1 MWLQNKKRMLKSM
14 TGFGKAVSE
23 SSSLT
28 VTVEVKSLNSK
39 FTDIYCRIP
48 KSLSFREIE
57 IRNLLTQALERG
69 KIEFNLTTNYSDV
82 ASSGTSI
89 NRPLVNAYM
98 KDLKESSESF
108 GGNDPI
114 ELFKI
119 ALTLPN
125 AFNTE
130 VTSEEQAQAEWQQI
144 LKTINDAISEC
155 TNFRLREGAIVSDKF
170 LEYIDKIGTLLTEG
184 EIQDKTRIPA
194 VRERLRKSVIELLGD
209 EELDK
214 NRFEQELIYYI
225 EKYDISEE
233 KVRLRTH
240 LNYFKDVLKEGN
252 GKKLNFLSQ
261 EIGREINTIGSKAN
275 DVVLQR
281 IVVNMKD
288 ELEKIKEQTSNVL

>member
-1 MWLQNKKRMLKSM
+1 M

-28 VTVEVKSLNSK
+28 VTAEVKSLNSK

-69 KIEFNLTTNYSDV
+69 KIEFNLTTNYTDV

-98 KDLKESSESF
+98 KDLIESSEDFSA
-108 GGNDPI
+108 DDRV

-119 ALTLPN
+119 AMTLPN

-130 VTSEEQAQAEWQQI
+130 VASEEQAEAEWQQI
-144 LKTINDAISEC
+144 LKAVNQAIGEC
-155 TNFRLREGAIVSDKF
+155 TKFRLREGAIVSAKF
-170 LEYIDKIGTLLTEG
+170 VEYIDRIGELLNEV
-184 EIQDKTRIPA
+184 EIQDKNRIPA
-194 VRERLRKSVIELLGD
+194 VRERLRKSVSELMGD
-209 EELDK
+209 EEFDK

-240 LNYFKDVLKEGN
+240 LNYFKEVLKDGN

-275 DVVLQR
+275 DVILQR

>member
-1 MWLQNKKRMLKSM
+1 MLKSM
-14 TGFGKAVSE
+14 TGFGKATSE

-28 VTVEVKSLNSK
+28 VTAEVKSLNSK

-69 KIEFNLTTNYSDV
+69 KIEFNLTTNYTDV

-89 NRPLVNAYM
+89 NQPLVQAYM
-98 KDLKESSESF
+98 KDLKQSADAF
-108 GGNDPI
+108 GGADVT
-114 ELFKI
+114 ELFKL

-130 VTSEEQAQAEWQQI
+130 VASEEQAEAEWQQI
-144 LKTINDAISEC
+144 LKTVNQAIAEC
-155 TNFRLREGAIVSDKF
+155 TKFRLREGAIVSNKF
-170 LEYIDKIGTLLTEG
+170 IEYIDRIGELLTEV
-184 EIQDKTRIPA
+184 EVQDITRIPN
-194 VRERLRKSVIELLGD
+194 VRERLRKSVTDLLGD
-209 EELDK
+209 EEFDK

>member
-1 MWLQNKKRMLKSM
+1 M
-14 TGFGKAVSE
+14 TGFGKSVTE
-23 SSSLT
+23 SQFLT
-28 VTVEVKSLNSK
+28 VTAEVKTLNSK

-69 KIEFNLTTNYSDV
+69 KIELNLSTNYTNV

-89 NRPLVNAYM
+89 NRPLVEAYM
-98 KDLKESSESF
+98 KDLQESSLAF
-108 GGNDPI
+108 GVNDAT

-125 AFNTE
+125 AFNSET
-130 VTSEEQAQAEWQQI
+130 VSEEQAEEEWKIILSTVNQAI
-144 LKTINDAISEC
+144 AEC
-155 TNFRLREGAIVSDKF
+155 TKFRLREGEIVNAKF
-170 LEYIDKIGTLLTEG
+170 VEYIDKIAEILTEV
-184 EIQDKTRIPA
+184 EEQDKLRIPA
-194 VRERLRKSVIELLGD
+194 VRERLRKSVSDLLESD
-209 EELDK
+209 DFDK

-240 LNYFKDVLKEGN
+240 LNYFKEVLKEGN
-252 GKKLNFLSQ
+252 GKKLNFLCQ

-275 DVVLQR
+275 DAVIQR
-281 IVVNMKD
+281 MVINMKD

>member
-1 MWLQNKKRMLKSM
+1 M
-14 TGFGKAVSE
+14 TGFGKATSE

-28 VTVEVKSLNSK
+28 VTAEVKSLNSK

-89 NRPLVNAYM
+89 NQPLVQAYM
-98 KDLKESSESF
+98 KDLKQSADAF
-108 GGNDPI
+108 GGADVT
-114 ELFKI
+114 ELFKL

-130 VTSEEQAQAEWQQI
+130 VASEEQAEAEWQQI
-144 LKTINDAISEC
+144 LKTINQAIVEC
-155 TNFRLREGAIVSDKF
+155 TKFRLREGDIVSHKF
-170 LEYIDKIGTLLTEG
+170 IEYIDKIGELLSEV
-184 EIQDKTRIPA
+184 EVQDITRIPN
-194 VRERLRKSVIELLGD
+194 VRERLRKSVTDLLGD
-209 EELDK
+209 EEFDK

>member
-1 MWLQNKKRMLKSM
+1 M
-14 TGFGKAVSE
+14 TGFGKSVTE
-23 SSSLT
+23 SQFLT
-28 VTVEVKSLNSK
+28 VTAEVKTLNSK

-69 KIEFNLTTNYSDV
+69 KIELNLSTNYTNV

-89 NRPLVNAYM
+89 NRPLVEAYM
-98 KDLKESSESF
+98 KDLQESSLAF
-108 GGNDPI
+108 GVNDAT

-125 AFNTE
+125 AFNSET
-130 VTSEEQAQAEWQQI
+130 VSEEQAEEEWKIILSTVNQAI
-144 LKTINDAISEC
+144 AEC
-155 TNFRLREGAIVSDKF
+155 TKFRLREGEIVNAKF
-170 LEYIDKIGTLLTEG
+170 VEYIDKIAEILTEV
-184 EIQDKTRIPA
+184 EEQDKLRIPA
-194 VRERLRKSVIELLGD
+194 VRERLRKSVSDLLESD
-209 EELDK
+209 DFDK

-233 KVRLRTH
+233 KVRLKTH
-240 LNYFKDVLKEGN
+240 LNYFKEVLKEGN
-252 GKKLNFLSQ
+252 GKKLNFLCQ

-275 DVVLQR
+275 DAVIQR
-281 IVVNMKD
+281 MVINMKD

>member
-1 MWLQNKKRMLKSM
+1 MLKSM
-14 TGFGKAVSE
+14 TGFGKATSE

-28 VTVEVKSLNSK
+28 VTAEVKTLNSK

-82 ASSGTSI
+82 ASSGTNI
-89 NRPLVNAYM
+89 NQPLVQAYM
-98 KDLKESSESF
+98 KDLKQSADAF
-108 GGNDPI
+108 GGADTT

-130 VTSEEQAQAEWQQI
+130 VASEEQATAEWQQI
-144 LKTINDAISEC
+144 LKTVNQAIEEC
-155 TNFRLREGAIVSDKF
+155 TKFRLREGAIVSHKF
-170 LEYIDKIGTLLTEG
+170 IEYIDKIGELLTEA
-184 EIQDKTRIPA
+184 EAQDITRIPN
-194 VRERLRKSVIELLGD
+194 VRERLRKSVTDLLGD
-209 EELDK
+209 EEFDK

>member
-1 MWLQNKKRMLKSM
+1 M

-28 VTVEVKSLNSK
+28 VTAEVKSLNSK

-98 KDLKESSESF
+98 KDLEESSEGF
-108 GGNDPI
+108 AANDPI

-130 VTSEEQAQAEWQQI
+130 VASEERAQAEWQQI
-144 LKTINDAISEC
+144 LKTVNDAIAEC
-155 TNFRLREGAIVSDKF
+155 TKFRLREGSIVSNKF
-170 LEYIDKIGTLLTEG
+170 EEYIDKIGELLTEA
-184 EIQDKTRIPA
+184 ETQDKTRIPA
-194 VRERLRKSVIELLGD
+194 VRERLRKSVVELMGD
-209 EELDK
+209 EDFDK

>member
-1 MWLQNKKRMLKSM
+1 M
-14 TGFGKAVSE
+14 
-23 SSSLT
+23 
-28 VTVEVKSLNSK
+28 
-39 FTDIYCRIP
+39 
-48 KSLSFREIE
+48 
-57 IRNLLTQALERG
+57 ERG

-89 NRPLVNAYM
+89 NRPLLNAYM
-98 KDLKESSESF
+98 KDLKESSEGF

-130 VTSEEQAQAEWQQI
+130 VASEEQALAEWQQI
-144 LKTINDAISEC
+144 LKTVTNAISEC

-170 LEYIDKIGTLLTEG
+170 VEYIDKIGELLTEA
-184 EIQDKTRIPA
+184 EAQDKTRIPA
-194 VRERLRKSVIELLGD
+194 VRERLRKSVMELMGD
-209 EELDK
+209 EEFDK

-288 ELEKIKEQTSNVL
+288 ELEKIKEQTSNIL

>member
-1 MWLQNKKRMLKSM
+1 M
-14 TGFGKAVSE
+14 TGFGKAISE

-28 VTVEVKSLNSK
+28 VTAEVKTLNSK

-57 IRNLLTQALERG
+57 IRNLLTQSLERG

-89 NRPLVNAYM
+89 NRPLLNAYM

-130 VTSEEQAQAEWQQI
+130 VASEEQAQAEWQQI
-144 LKTINDAISEC
+144 LKTINDAIAEC
-155 TNFRLREGAIVSDKF
+155 TKFRLREGAIVSDKF
-170 LEYIDKIGTLLTEG
+170 VEYIENIGTLLTEA
-184 EIQDKTRIPA
+184 ESQDKTRIPA
-194 VRERLRKSVIELLGD
+194 VRERLRKSVMELLGD
-209 EELDK
+209 DEFDK

-275 DVVLQR
+275 DVILQK
-281 IVVNMKD
+281 IVINMKD

>member
-1 MWLQNKKRMLKSM
+1 MLKSM

-28 VTVEVKSLNSK
+28 VTAEVKSLNSK

-98 KDLKESSESF
+98 EDLINSSEGFSA
-108 GGNDPI
+108 DDRV

-130 VTSEEQAQAEWQQI
+130 VASEEQAQAEWQQI
-144 LKTINDAISEC
+144 LKTVNDAIAEC
-155 TNFRLREGAIVSDKF
+155 TKFRLREGAIVSDKF
-170 LEYIDKIGTLLTEG
+170 VEYIDKIGSLLTEA
-184 EIQDKTRIPA
+184 ESQDKTRIPA
-194 VRERLRKSVIELLGD
+194 VRERLRKSVMELLGD
-209 EELDK
+209 DEFDK

>member
-1 MWLQNKKRMLKSM
+1 MLKSM
-14 TGFGKAVSE
+14 TGFGKATSE

-28 VTVEVKSLNSK
+28 VTAEVKSLNSK

-89 NRPLVNAYM
+89 NQPLVQAYM
-98 KDLKESSESF
+98 KDLKQSADAF
-108 GGNDPI
+108 GGADVT
-114 ELFKI
+114 ELFKL

-130 VTSEEQAQAEWQQI
+130 VASEEQAEAEWQQI
-144 LKTINDAISEC
+144 LKTVNQAIAEC
-155 TNFRLREGAIVSDKF
+155 TKFRLREGAIVSNKF
-170 LEYIDKIGTLLTEG
+170 IEYIDKIGELLTEV
-184 EIQDKTRIPA
+184 EVQDITRIPN
-194 VRERLRKSVIELLGD
+194 VRERLRKSVTDLLGD
-209 EELDK
+209 EEFDK

>member
-1 MWLQNKKRMLKSM
+1 M
-14 TGFGKAVSE
+14 TGFGKAISE

-28 VTVEVKSLNSK
+28 VTAEVKTLNSK

-57 IRNLLTQALERG
+57 IRNLLTQSLERG

-89 NRPLVNAYM
+89 NRPLLNAYM

-108 GGNDPI
+108 GENDPI

-130 VTSEEQAQAEWQQI
+130 VASEEQAQAEWQQI
-144 LKTINDAISEC
+144 LKTVNDAIAEC
-155 TNFRLREGAIVSDKF
+155 TKFRLREGAIVSDKF
-170 LEYIDKIGTLLTEG
+170 VEYIENIGTLLTEA
-184 EIQDKTRIPA
+184 ESQDKTRIPA
-194 VRERLRKSVIELLGD
+194 VRERLRKSVMELLGD
-209 EELDK
+209 DEFDK

-275 DVVLQR
+275 DVILQK
-281 IVVNMKD
+281 IVINMKD